1 MYSSDISSETSAGK
15 QLTES
20 FVIMAYAMLV
30 PVVIFFALPLV
41 AISAFAALAVAGR
54 QRDLSALIGLLML
67 IDIVDINA
75 TVLLTLAVTTN
86 AIVLLALVQHKIE
99 AGADLRRVRTDA
111 GNLIG
116 EIAGGGTAIVVV
128 VEQSEPG
135 GHEGVRDGCR
145 RIRLAHGLMGP
156 GGMDGEGHGRME
168 MIRGTVKGRGGIA
181 KLAA

>member
-1 MYSSDISSETSAGK
+1 MIM
-15 QLTES
+15 
-20 FVIMAYAMLV
+20 VILFGSLLV
-30 PVVIFFALPLV
+30 PVVILFALPLV

-75 TVLLTLAVTTN
+75 TVLLTLAVATN

-111 GNLIG
+111 GHLIG
-116 EIAGGGTAIVVV
+116 EIAGGGKAIVVV
-128 VEQSEPG
+128 VEQSELG
-135 GHEGVRDGCR
+135 GHEGVRDGRR